1 MPATGDIVLLP
12 FPFSDL
18 SSQKKRPA
26 LVLTPPD
33 ATGDFI
39 ALAITSRPTPF
50 PAVALSNDDLL
61 TGHLPKPSW
70 IRTDKVF
77 TFSLSLVV
85 AHVATLKPTI
95 LQQALHALCDK
106 VGLPANHVE
115 EGMVLLARKGQ
126 KPLSDEETELA
137 IGAMLKD
144 ADKATK
150 P

>member
-1 MPATGDIVLLP
+1 MLATGDIVLLP

-33 ATGDFI
+33 TAGDFI
-39 ALAITSRPTPF
+39 ALAITSRPTPL
-50 PAVALSNDDLL
+50 PAIALSDDDLL

-70 IRTDKVF
+70 IRTEKVF
-77 TFSLSLVV
+77 TFSQSLVV
-85 AHVATLKPTI
+85 AHVATLKPAI

-106 VGLPANHVE
+106 VGFTTTHVE
-115 EGMVLLARKGQ
+115 EGMGFLDRKGQ
-126 KPLSDEETELA
+126 KPLSDEETEFA
-137 IGAMLKD
+137 IGDMLKE
-144 ADKATK
+144 ADKPTK

>member
-1 MPATGDIVLLP
+1 MSATGDIVLIP

-61 TGHLPKPSW
+61 TGLLPKPSW

-77 TFSLSLVV
+77 TFSQSLVV
-85 AHVATLKPTI
+85 TQVATLKPPV

-106 VGLPANHVE
+106 VGLPTTHAE
-115 EGMVLLARKGQ
+115 EGMGLLAREGR
-126 KPLSDEETELA
+126 KPLGNEETEFA
-137 IGAMLKD
+137 IGDMLKE
-144 ADKATK
+144 ADKSTK

>member
-12 FPFSDL
+12 FPYSDL

-61 TGHLPKPSW
+61 AGSLPKPSW

-77 TFSLSLVV
+77 TFSQSLVV
-85 AHVATLKPTI
+85 AHVGTLKPAI
-95 LQQALHALCDK
+95 LQQALQALCDK
-106 VGLPANHVE
+106 VGLSTTHVE
-115 EGMVLLARKGQ
+115 EGMGFLDREGQ
-126 KPLSDEETELA
+126 KPLSDEETEFA
-137 IGAMLKD
+137 IGDMLKE
-144 ADKATK
+144 ADKPTK